1 MIKVIELFD
10 VKLSML
16 GSHQLQNA
24 ATATCAFLCLRD
36 QSQKLVGKIQHM
48 IKELKKFVF
57 QVFSFFNICNHS

>member
-10 VKLSML
+10 AKLSML

-24 ATATCAFLCLRD
+24 ATATCASLCLRD
-36 QSQKLVGKIQHM
+36 QGQKLVGEIQHM
-48 IKELKKFVF
+48 IKELKNFVF